1 MLGRCKR
8 YHGRGG
14 SRWPADD
21 SSSRARLAGKSS
33 PCAAP
38 VGELL
43 PRRVAGRRHLSPGVT
58 GNRAAPPT
66 HGWPT
71 TISPCTAGQRAPLP
85 RVAGR
90 DLLLSTR
97 PVGELPPL
105 PTPVWPAGE
114 QLRRAQPVNDSS
126 PYARPAGSFSP
137 RAVLDGKLLPCA
149 WPADDSSP
157 HARLAGSSFMCANGC
172 DLLLMCTPAGQVL
185 STGTTGRRAP
195 PSMCGCLASSSPSRR
210 KAWYRRR
217 RPVYC

>member
-1 MLGRCKR
+1 M
-8 YHGRGG
+8 
-14 SRWPADD
+14 
-21 SSSRARLAGKSS
+21 
-33 PCAAP
+33 
-38 VGELL
+38 
-43 PRRVAGRRHLSPGVT
+43 AGRRLLFACAASWEIISLRGASWRAPSPPRG
-58 GNRAAPPT
+58 RPT
-66 HGWPT
+66 TPLPGRDRQSSCSPHAWLANNYLPVHGWPASS
-71 TISPCTAGQRAPLP
+71 SPARGRPGPPPQHTAGRRA
-85 RVAGR
+85 
-90 DLLLSTR
+90 
-97 PVGELPPL
+97 PPL

-126 PYARPAGSFSP
+126 PYARPPGSFSP

-149 WPADDSSP
+149 WPAGDSSP